1 MNPDANTSDD
11 GPGPALPASAHA
23 VSFEL
28 GLAEPAPAAPR
39 RSWRRIGVG
48 AGFTLIVFA
57 GAAALIGAALAQ
69 EPPSWWRV
77 IDAKDPA
84 LAAKAQLIENGAAT
98 QLTKIRAAGDGQA
111 LGPPWTIALKAED
124 ANAWLAT
131 RLGRWLESQGDAKVR
146 WPKELGQV
154 QVAFDDGMVTLAASV
169 HAGGAKSGSQA
180 QVLSAS
186 LRPELRPDGSLW
198 MPAQSVGLGRLALPA
213 AWMLSPA
220 GDAKMNVAEVPESI
234 RELPQTKDLLK
245 VMTGEIAAM
254 RTATVKIGDGRRV
267 RLLKLESRGGVL
279 LITCQ
284 TLPRE
289 TSRAAGTPAPTN
301 QR

>member
-1 MNPDANTSDD
+1 MNADQPMTPDAPTATPVPS
-11 GPGPALPASAHA
+11 ST
-23 VSFEL
+23 
-28 GLAEPAPAAPR
+28 EPAPVAPK

-48 AGFTLIVFA
+48 AVFTLVVLV

-77 IDAKDPA
+77 IDARDPA

-111 LGPPWTIALKAED
+111 VGPPWTIALKAED

-131 RLGRWLESQGDAKVR
+131 RLGRWLESQDNAKVR

-154 QVAFDDGMVTLAASV
+154 QVAFDDGMITLAASV
-169 HAGGAKSGSQA
+169 HAGGAKNGSQA

-186 LRPELRPDGSLW
+186 LRPDLRPDGSLW
-198 MPAQSVGLGRLALPA
+198 MPARQVGLGRLAMPA
-213 AWMLSPA
+213 SWMLSPA
-220 GDAKMNVAEVPESI
+220 GDAKMHVAEVPESI
-234 RELPQTKDLLK
+234 RALPQTKDLLK
-245 VMTGEIAAM
+245 VLSGEIAAM
-254 RTATVKIGDGRRV
+254 RSATVKIGDGRRV

-289 TSRAAGTPAPTN
+289 TARAAAPVAPPPVG
-301 QR
+301 R